1 LMTPFAGILI
11 IGLGDSAASIGGMM
25 VGRFKWPGT
34 KKTVEGTVF
43 AFVSVM
49 ALAYWIQQSFDDE
62 NSSIDELGEPVQ
74 VH

>member
-1 LMTPFAGILI
+1 MGEH
-11 IGLGDSAASIGGMM
+11 
-25 VGRFKWPGT
+25 
-34 KKTVEGTVF
+34 KKIVEGTVF
-43 AFVSVM
+43 ACVSVM